1 MFNGFGGAINLTAQ
15 DKILN
20 GSKGRWYKLE
30 TQWANAI
37 KKGEKVEVRIVPI
50 YQKDSTRPTTF
61 AVVTS
66 INGKQSPG
74 IYINNTP
81 TGY

>member
-1 MFNGFGGAINLTAQ
+1 MQL
-15 DKILN
+15 
-20 GSKGRWYKLE
+20 
-30 TQWANAI
+30 
-37 KKGEKVEVRIVPI
+37 KKEEKVEVRIVPI